1 MIRHQGKIV
10 TQKQIM
16 TELWGISHEE
26 DTHYLRILV
35 KKLRS
40 KIGDSAVT
48 PKYIFT
54 IAGVGLR
61 FLGES

>member
-1 MIRHQGKIV
+1 MA
-10 TQKQIM
+10 
-16 TELWGISHEE
+16 ELWGVSHEE

-35 KKLRS
+35 KKLRT
-40 KIGDSAVT
+40 KIGDSAMN

>member
-1 MIRHQGKIV
+1 
-10 TQKQIM
+10 T
-16 TELWGISHEE
+16 
-26 DTHYLRILV
+26 
-35 KKLRS
+35 

-61 FLGES
+61 FEGK